1 MIISLR
7 FITNENKIIKKG
19 DVMNIKRKL
28 VFLLSSSMLIIN
40 TGCEDDKATTDD
52 KVVEITTP
60 TTYTF
65 NSRFV
70 EGGNAVSYSGQVV
83 RNLLINDIKTQMGV
97 DAGSKNPATL
107 LSIMANDNAD
117 SPILSAIGMTT
128 VQTKYQDISSSQL
141 NDRLTAVDTYT
152 IPGYDA
158 NATALINGWVN
169 ELAQTGKTRA
179 SGIRLDQI
187 TQKTLWGAV
196 SYWQA
201 TSKYM
206 SKIPTDDNTV
216 AVEGKTYTSMEHHWD
231 ESFGYFG
238 AALDYNTAYVDD
250 SDRKSD
256 PYYDSNGDG
265 KIDFKSE
272 YNVGWA
278 ITAAKRDVCSGCDT
292 NYDFTKTI
300 FDAYLKGRTLIYN
313 QADISEILVQRDLI
327 MNTWEKVV
335 AAVSIHYVNDVAD
348 DIKALID
355 AGTAIGPTDE
365 AAADYENHWG
375 EMRGYANGLIYNDF
389 KKISDANLNRILA
402 VMGTAPVYAAD
413 GDFTAMTAY
422 HTALT
427 GEVRA
432 IFKASYGFS
441 DGNMIGW

>member
-1 MIISLR
+1 
-7 FITNENKIIKKG
+7 
-19 DVMNIKRKL
+19 MNLKRKL
-28 VFLLSSSMLIIN
+28 LFLLSSSMLFLSSA
-40 TGCEDDKATTDD
+40 CEDDDHDD
-52 KVVEITTP
+52 HAHEEEVKITTP

-70 EGGNAVSYSGQVV
+70 EGESSVSYSGQVV
-83 RNLLINDIKTQMGV
+83 RNLLINDIKTQMGT
-97 DAGSKNPATL
+97 DAGSGNPATL
-107 LSIMANDNAD
+107 LSMMANDNAD
-117 SPILSAIGMTT
+117 RSILAGSGLTT

-141 NDRLTAVDTYT
+141 NDRLTAVDSYI

-169 ELAQTGKTRA
+169 ELAQAGKTRA

-187 TQKTLWGAV
+187 TQMTLWGAV

-216 AVEGKTYTSMEHHWD
+216 AVDGKTYTSMEHHWD

-238 AALDYNTAYVDD
+238 AALDYNTAYTDD

-256 PYYDSNGDG
+256 PYFDSNNDG

-272 YNVGWA
+272 FNVGWA

-300 FDAYLKGRTLIYN
+300 FDAYLEGRTLIVN
-313 QADISEILVQRDLI
+313 QADLSEILVQRDLI

-335 AAVSIHYVNDVAD
+335 AAVSIHYVNDVAA
-348 DIKALID
+348 DIEALIA
-355 AGTAIGPTDE
+355 AGSAVSPTDA

-375 EMRGYANGLIYNDF
+375 EMRGYANGLLYNDF
-389 KKISDANLNRILA
+389 KVIEDANLNRILA
-402 VMGTAPVYAAD
+402 VMGTAPVYATD
-413 GDFTAMTAY
+413 GDFTAMQAY

-432 IFKASYGFS
+432 IFKQTYGFS
-441 DGNMIGW
+441 DGNMANW

>member
-1 MIISLR
+1 
-7 FITNENKIIKKG
+7 
-19 DVMNIKRKL
+19 MNLKRKL
-28 VFLLSSSMLIIN
+28 LFLLSSSMLFLSSA
-40 TGCEDDKATTDD
+40 CEDDDHDD
-52 KVVEITTP
+52 HAHEEEVKITTP

-70 EGGNAVSYSGQVV
+70 EGESSVSYSGQVV
-83 RNLLINDIKTQMGV
+83 RNLLINDIKTQMGT
-97 DAGSKNPATL
+97 DAGSGNPATL
-107 LSIMANDNAD
+107 LSMMANDNAD
-117 SPILSAIGMTT
+117 RAILAGSGLTT

-141 NDRLTAVDTYT
+141 NDRLTAVDSYI

-169 ELAQTGKTRA
+169 ELAQAGKTRA

-216 AVEGKTYTSMEHHWD
+216 AVDGKTYTEMEHHWD

-238 AALDYNTAYVDD
+238 AALDYNTAYTDD

-256 PYYDSNGDG
+256 PYFDSNNDG

-272 YNVGWA
+272 FNVGWA

-300 FDAYLKGRTLIYN
+300 FDAYLEGRTLIVN
-313 QADISEILVQRDLI
+313 QADLSEILVQRDLI

-335 AAVSIHYVNDVAD
+335 AAVSIHYVNDVAA
-348 DIKALID
+348 DIEALIA
-355 AGTAIGPTDE
+355 AGSAVAPTDA

-375 EMRGYANGLIYNDF
+375 EMRGYANGLLYNDF
-389 KKISDANLNRILA
+389 KVIENANLNRILA
-402 VMGTAPVYAAD
+402 VMGTAPVYATDA
-413 GDFTAMTAY
+413 DFTAMQAY

-432 IFKASYGFS
+432 IFKQTYGFS
-441 DGNMIGW
+441 DGNMANW

>member
-1 MIISLR
+1 
-7 FITNENKIIKKG
+7 
-19 DVMNIKRKL
+19 MNLKRKL
-28 VFLLSSSMLIIN
+28 LFLLSSSMLFLSSA
-40 TGCEDDKATTDD
+40 CEDDDHDD
-52 KVVEITTP
+52 HAHEEEVKITTP

-70 EGGNAVSYSGQVV
+70 EGESSVSYSGQVV
-83 RNLLINDIKTQMGV
+83 RNLLINDIKTQMGT
-97 DAGSKNPATL
+97 DAGSGNPATL
-107 LSIMANDNAD
+107 LSMMANDNAD
-117 SPILSAIGMTT
+117 RAILTGSGLTT

-141 NDRLTAVDTYT
+141 NDRLTAVDSYI

-169 ELAQTGKTRA
+169 ELAQAGKTRA

-216 AVEGKTYTSMEHHWD
+216 AVDGKTYTEMEHHWD

-238 AALDYNTAYVDD
+238 AALDYNTAYTDD

-256 PYYDSNGDG
+256 PYFDSNNDG

-272 YNVGWA
+272 FNVGWA

-300 FDAYLKGRTLIYN
+300 FDAYLEGRTLIVN
-313 QADISEILVQRDLI
+313 QADLSEILVQRDLI

-335 AAVSIHYVNDVAD
+335 AAVSIHYVNDVAA
-348 DIKALID
+348 DIEVLIA
-355 AGTAIGPTDE
+355 AGSAVSPTDA

-375 EMRGYANGLIYNDF
+375 EMRGYANGLLYNDF
-389 KKISDANLNRILA
+389 KVIEDANLNRILA
-402 VMGTAPVYAAD
+402 VMGTAPVYATD
-413 GDFTAMTAY
+413 GDFTAMQAY

-432 IFKASYGFS
+432 IFKQTYGFS
-441 DGNMIGW
+441 DGNMANW